1 MNWIGILFWL
11 LPQRFRSSWVLLTI
25 TFFGVLAAVTLM
37 AVGGIYSRALAEG
50 GLKHA
55 LATAPASVLNIRV
68 TVQNRPLGMQD
79 YQNLRATVEDVTRS
93 RIGFMLRD
101 VQRYGRTQSNLP
113 LLMTLEEQTT
123 SLEGPLGR
131 PFFLTDFQKHSR
143 IVEGRWPEAAPAL
156 HDKGVD
162 LEAVVGK
169 PAAATMGIEL
179 GSQVFILPYQSD
191 PPERIALTIVGL
203 VEPIDPDA
211 EYWMGGPVYFNVQ
224 SYAETPL
231 ISFYVTE
238 DSFFN
243 GLGTRYPSLVGD
255 YEWFL
260 FTDTSVLTVDTVQST
275 RDALL
280 GLETDI
286 NKRFP
291 RSTILTLLENSNDTG
306 LLTTYQRDL
315 ALAQVPLFL
324 FISLVVVVILY
335 FLALVMGLLARAH
348 SEEAS
353 LLRSRGANLL
363 QVSALVGLGEGMVVL
378 LATALGPFLALLLVR
393 YWLLGTINPAGEEA
407 NLSIG
412 FSPDMFILGAIGG
425 LLSLGV
431 LLASSLNLARLGIL
445 EFLRARARPPTVPL
459 LQRYYLDL
467 LALVAL
473 GILLWQ
479 IQGRE
484 GFVEQAVIG
493 RAVEVDPTLLFGPA
507 LVLLAATF
515 LVLRLLPFLTRLLA
529 WLTDRLAPAWTNF
542 TLARMA
548 RDPLPYGS
556 LVVIVMLAAAL
567 GIFGA
572 AFQSTL
578 SRSQQEQ
585 ALYEVGGDLVLTGVS
600 LSTVAQGERLRELLA
615 VPGLQTISPIG
626 RDHVSLVDGGPY
638 STVSL
643 ISIDPLTLPDT
654 AWFRE
659 DFSPDGKSLSELL
672 SPLRRTASGLP
683 DLSGFS
689 TSGVAVPE
697 DAESIGIW
705 VNTENVDIGILNPSL
720 NLSMRI
726 ADSAGRYRSLFLGE
740 LPKGS
745 PGSDGWSYLEI
756 PLPNEQ
762 TLLEPPFSL
771 VAIFFS
777 APSLSRTPPGNIGLD
792 DLTAKGDPSIPPQGI
807 VIEGFEEPGRWAVLP
822 HDQAEPDTIEVTG
835 QAARTGA
842 SGLSFAWTESL
853 VGSPRGVV
861 VPPGAFPVPAIGGP
875 TFHAGQRLR
884 ARDGG
889 QVAPLIIQDVADYFP
904 TVGSAARSF
913 LLVSRESYASY
924 LERVGGRAEQ
934 PQEFWIGLDEV
945 ADRGQAISALKDRL
959 PGFARIRDRDVA
971 VDLGRRDPLAGGGWN
986 GLTILSITALTIAVV
1001 LALGAHAVVS
1011 VRNGRVDLTIARA
1024 LGFSRWQILLS
1035 LTLERVVVT
1044 VLGLAVGSILGYLLS
1059 RWVLGFL
1066 DVTPGGLPIVPP
1078 VVFTPQAWIIAL
1090 TLLCLIIAAL
1100 TAIAFAALSASRL
1113 RASDILRTGE

>member
-1 MNWIGILFWL
+1 MKWIRVLFWL
-11 LPQRFRSSWVLLTI
+11 LPQRLRSSWVLLTI

-68 TVQNRPLGMQD
+68 TIQNRPLGSRD
-79 YQNLRATVEDVTRS
+79 YQNLQTTVEEVFRTR
-93 RIGFMLRD
+93 IAFMLRD
-101 VQRYGRTQSNLP
+101 VQRHGRTQPNLS
-113 LLMTLEEQTT
+113 LLLTPEAQTT

-131 PFFLTDFQKHSR
+131 PFFLTDFQEHSQ
-143 IVEGRWPEAAPAL
+143 IVEGRWPEAAPVL
-156 HDKGVD
+156 HEKGLD

-169 PAAATMGIEL
+169 RAASTMGIEL
-179 GSQVFILPYQSD
+179 GSQVFIIPFQSD
-191 PPERIALTIVGL
+191 PSERITLNIVGL
-203 VEPIDPDA
+203 VEPVNPDE
-211 EYWMGGPVYFNVQ
+211 EYWMGSPVYFSVQ
-224 SYAETPL
+224 SYDETPL

-238 DSFFN
+238 DTFFS

-280 GLETDI
+280 GLERDI

-291 RSTILTLLENSNDTG
+291 RSTVLTLLENSNDTG

-315 ALAQVPLFL
+315 TLARVPLFL

-335 FLALVMGLLARAH
+335 FLVLVMGLLARAH

-353 LLRSRGANLL
+353 LLRSRGGNML
-363 QVSALVGLGEGMVVL
+363 QVGTLVGLGEGIIVL

-393 YWLLGTINPAGEEA
+393 YWLLGTINPAGEGD
-407 NLSIG
+407 NLSVG
-412 FSPDMFILGAIGG
+412 FSADMFILGAIGG

-467 LALVAL
+467 LALAAL

-484 GFVEQAVIG
+484 GFVERAVIG
-493 RAVEVDPTLLFGPA
+493 RSLEVDPTLLFGPA
-507 LVLLAATF
+507 LVLLAAAF
-515 LVLRLLPFLTRLLA
+515 LVLRLLPFLARVLA
-529 WLTDRLAPAWTNF
+529 WLANRLAPAWANF

-556 LVVIVMLAAAL
+556 LAVMVMLAAAL

-585 ALYEVGGDLVLTGVS
+585 ALYDVGGDLVLTGVS
-600 LSTVAQGERLRELLA
+600 FSTVTQDERLRELLA
-615 VPGLQTISPIG
+615 VPGVQAISPIS
-626 RDHVSLVDGGPY
+626 RDQVSLVDGGPY
-638 STVSL
+638 STANLFKV
-643 ISIDPLTLPDT
+643 DPVTLPDA
-654 AWFRE
+654 AWFRN

-672 SPLRRTASGLP
+672 TPLRRTASGLP
-683 DLSGFS
+683 DLSGIS
-689 TSGVAVPE
+689 ASGIAVPE
-697 DAESIGIW
+697 NAESIGIW
-705 VNTENVDIGILNPSL
+705 VNTENVDTGILQPSL

-726 ADSAGRYRSLFLGE
+726 ADSEGRYRSLFLGE
-740 LPKGS
+740 LPKGDA
-745 PGSDGWSYLEI
+745 GSGGWGYIEV
-756 PLPNEQ
+756 PLPGEQ
-762 TLLEPPFSL
+762 ALLEPPFSL
-771 VAIFFS
+771 VAIFIS
-777 APSLSRTPPGNIGLD
+777 ADSLSRMPPGSIGLD
-792 DLTAKGDPSIPPQGI
+792 DLTAKGGPSIPPEGI
-807 VIEGFEEPGRWAVLP
+807 VIEGFEEPGRWVALP
-822 HDQAEPDTIEVTG
+822 HDKAEPDTIEVTP

-842 SGLSFAWTESL
+842 SGLSFAWVESL
-853 VGSPRGVV
+853 GGSPRGVV
-861 VPPGAFPVPAIGGP
+861 IPPGAFPVPAIGGP
-875 TFHAGQRLR
+875 TFEVGQVLR
-884 ARDGG
+884 AKDSGQIVPLSVRD
-889 QVAPLIIQDVADYFP
+889 VTDYFP
-904 TVGSAARSF
+904 TIDSSIRSL
-913 LLVSRESYASY
+913 LLVPLESYINY
-924 LERVGGRAEQ
+924 LERVGGQVER
-934 PQEFWIGLDEV
+934 PQEFWIALDDV
-945 ADRGQAISALKDRL
+945 VDREQAIRALKDQL

-971 VDLGRRDPLAGGGWN
+971 VDLASRDPLAGGGWN
-986 GLTILSITALTIAVV
+986 GLTVLSIIALTLAVV
-1001 LALGAHAVVS
+1001 LALGTHAVVA
-1011 VRNGRVDLTIARA
+1011 VRNGRVDLTVARV
-1024 LGFSRWQILLS
+1024 LGFSKWQMLLS

-1044 VLGLAVGSILGYLLS
+1044 LLGLAVGSVLGYLLS

-1066 DVTPGGLPIVPP
+1066 DTTPGGRPIIPP

-1090 TLLCLIIAAL
+1090 TLLCLIVAAL
-1100 TAIAFAALSASRL
+1100 LAIAFASLAASRL